1 MELVIERATIDD
13 VTEIAKLFD
22 AYRVFYEQRSD
33 LDLATEFLTDRINKS
48 ESVIF
53 YAKNSEGKYVGFT
66 QLYPSY
72 CSVAAKRIWILY
84 DLFVASDVRANGI
97 GTKLLNRAR
106 DFAEQTYANE
116 IVLETARSNVKAQK
130 LYESL
135 GYEKITEYFGYS
147 LEIGKEFV

>member
-1 MELVIERATIDD
+1 
-13 VTEIAKLFD
+13 
-22 AYRVFYEQRSD
+22 
-33 LDLATEFLTDRINKS
+33 
-48 ESVIF
+48 
-53 YAKNSEGKYVGFT
+53 
-66 QLYPSY
+66 
-72 CSVAAKRIWILY
+72 
-84 DLFVASDVRANGI
+84 VRANGI

-147 LEIGKEFV
+147 LEIGKT